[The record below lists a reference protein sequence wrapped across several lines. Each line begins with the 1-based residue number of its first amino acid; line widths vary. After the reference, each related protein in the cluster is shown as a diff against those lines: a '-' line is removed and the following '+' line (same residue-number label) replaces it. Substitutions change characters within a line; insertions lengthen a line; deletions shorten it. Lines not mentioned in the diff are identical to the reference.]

1 MYVASRNVDID
12 IGPEGAVCGHVI
24 GAARGADVLSH
35 ECTFRNEEAEKAV
48 VAMHSTAAM
57 AGSFARHLGCAHS
70 PCTAP
75 TTGPNEHSN
84 GSNRGLTHFRYLSYT
99 D

>member
-35 ECTFRNEEAEKAV
+35 ECTFSNEEAEKAV

-70 PCTAP
+70 PCTRP
-75 TTGPNEHSN
+75 HHWSQRTLEWLHPLSHS
-84 GSNRGLTHFRYLSYT
+84 LPIPVLH
-99 D
+99 